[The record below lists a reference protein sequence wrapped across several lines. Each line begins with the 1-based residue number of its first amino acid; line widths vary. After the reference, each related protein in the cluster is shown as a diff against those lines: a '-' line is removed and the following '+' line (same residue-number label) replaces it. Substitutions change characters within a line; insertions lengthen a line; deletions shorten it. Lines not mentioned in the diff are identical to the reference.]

1 MSNNG
6 RGSAPDRTSAS
17 ATSYAPR
24 SETPYRPWAET
35 AASATLGRRSIPFAP
50 EEGWLT
56 VVLVVLL
63 VMPIA
68 WSIDDARW
76 VLGDSQWTRF
86 LPWTVIGGA
95 AWGMYGAKVGWGRWT
110 THLLGAVV
118 AAIVVPILVGS
129 VLPLTAGTGSPGVWF
144 HATAD
149 AAVEAVLD
157 FTVRNRTVTS
167 QLGHHLLILGLI
179 CWATAQFAGFAVLGH
194 RRPLGA
200 VFVTGLV
207 LLLNIAITIRDQLP
221 FLVIFTCAALLLLV
235 RVHAD
240 DEKASWLQ
248 RRIGDPST
256 VTGLYLRGGTAFV
269 TIAVLGSLFLT
280 STAASA
286 PLAGAF
292 SGFSDKLVSIGQE
305 IQRFFP
311 VGGPGTKITGVS
323 FGPAVTIQSKWE
335 TNQVEALTIQVPP
348 GDTTPYY
355 WKAAA
360 YNTFDGRTWLYSSD
374 NVKFDNPVGSTIL
387 EGTGDQVPSPELR
400 NKLTFKV
407 TKVDFNG
414 RTVFAPDAVNTIDMS
429 TSLTV
434 VGSDG
439 YFAGLEANDSFTS
452 YTATALV
459 PRIGNDGF
467 TANKLRAASA
477 DYSAEIRATY
487 LRPIGPEI
495 LGPFSMKLID
505 EIKGTAL
512 SDCLARST
520 RQKDPAAFCATNAY
534 DPYDLAEA
542 AKAVLRSSEF
552 RYETDISGLE
562 CDNVSKV
569 ECFAHFKQGF
579 CQQYATT
586 MAVVL
591 RSLGV
596 ATRYVQ
602 GWLPSTPDSAGI
614 EKILLSNSHAWVEVY
629 FPGYGWYVFDPT
641 GNGTTQPLPL
651 IPGLPVPSASPAAS
665 SSPRASGR
673 DVFEPPDRTT
683 RPAGGGVVTAPPASS
698 NGPFIVVALILIF
711 AVGLLAFVAYQR
723 GPRGPTQAETA
734 WSALVR
740 LAGRFGWAPR
750 PTQTPFEF
758 AGALGDVLPIARA
771 DLQTV
776 AAAKVE
782 VAYGRK
788 TLDPDR
794 LSVLRV
800 AQRKLRV
807 TLLRLAFRRPKRKG
821 RVRRI

>member
-17 ATSYAPR
+17 ATSYVPR
-24 SETPYRPWAET
+24 PETPYRPWAE
-35 AASATLGRRSIPFAP
+35 AAAAAPKRRGIPLAP

-56 VVLVVLL
+56 VILVVLL

-118 AAIVVPILVGS
+118 AAIVVPIFVGTVLVTTPG
-129 VLPLTAGTGSPGVWF
+129 GSPGVWF

-207 LLLNIAITIRDQLP
+207 LLLNIAITIRDQMP

-292 SGFSDKLVSIGQE
+292 SGFGDKLVSIGQE
-305 IQRFFP
+305 IQQFFP
-311 VGGPGTKITGVS
+311 VGGPGTRFTGVS
-323 FGPAVTIQSKWE
+323 FGPAVTIQRKWE
-335 TNQVEALTIQVPP
+335 TNQVQAMTIQVPV
-348 GDTTPYY
+348 GDLTPYY

-360 YNTFDGRTWLYSSD
+360 YDTFDGRTWLYAAD
-374 NVKFDNPVGSTIL
+374 NVKFDNPAGSSIL

-400 NKLTFKV
+400 NTLTFKV
-407 TKVDFNG
+407 TKVDFAG
-414 RTVFAPDAVNTIDMS
+414 RTVFSPDAIQSMDLS
-429 TSLTV
+429 TKLTV

-439 YFAGLEANDSFTS
+439 FFGGLEANDSFTT

-459 PRIGNDGF
+459 PRIANDGF

-477 DYSAEIRATY
+477 DYPAEIRAMY
-487 LRPIGPEI
+487 LRPIAPEI
-495 LGPFSMKLID
+495 LGPYSTQLID
-505 EIKGTAL
+505 EIKRTAL
-512 SDCLARST
+512 DDCMARST

-542 AKAVLRSSEF
+542 AKAVLRSDEF
-552 RYETDISGLE
+552 RYDTDISDLDCE
-562 CDNVSKV
+562 NVSTV
-569 ECFAHFKQGF
+569 ECFAHFKRGF

-591 RSLGV
+591 RDLGV
-596 ATRYVQ
+596 ASRYVQ

-641 GNGTTQPLPL
+641 GNGTTQPAPL
-651 IPGLPVPSASPAAS
+651 IPGVPVPSASAAS
-665 SSPRASGR
+665 VSPRPDRSS
-673 DVFEPPDRTT
+673 DIFEPPDRTSL
-683 RPAGGGVVTAPPASS
+683 PGAGGVVTTPPASS
-698 NGPFIVVALILIF
+698 NGPFIVVALLLIF
-711 AVGLLAFVAYQR
+711 AVGLLAFIAYQR

-734 WSALVR
+734 WSALVH